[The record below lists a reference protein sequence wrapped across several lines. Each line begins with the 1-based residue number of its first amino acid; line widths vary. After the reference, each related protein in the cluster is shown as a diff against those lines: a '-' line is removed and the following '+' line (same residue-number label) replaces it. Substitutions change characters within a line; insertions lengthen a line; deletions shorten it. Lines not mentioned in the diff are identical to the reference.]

1 MVRHDAGWISNPL
14 PLEQLTQRVD
24 QLRSAAGRD
33 VPLAMFGTP
42 NDLDYW
48 RAAEDLGF
56 GQLALL
62 LPTRPRDE
70 SLRLLDEY
78 ADLVAEYRD

>member
-1 MVRHDAGWISNPL
+1 V
-14 PLEQLTQRVD
+14 LEPAIILTPQK
-24 QLRSAAGRD
+24 
-33 VPLAMFGTP
+33 P
-42 NDLDYW
+42 DYW

-62 LPTRPRDE
+62 LRTRSLDE

-78 ADLVAEYRD
+78 AALVDPYRG

>member
-1 MVRHDAGWISNPL
+1 
-14 PLEQLTQRVD
+14 
-24 QLRSAAGRD
+24 
-33 VPLAMFGTP
+33 MFGTP

>member
-1 MVRHDAGWISNPL
+1 
-14 PLEQLTQRVD
+14 
-24 QLRSAAGRD
+24 
-33 VPLAMFGTP
+33 MFGAP
-42 NDLDYW
+42 RKLDSC

-62 LPTRPRDE
+62 LPTRPGDA

-78 ADLVAEYRD
+78 AAQLAKYRGEVSS

>member
-1 MVRHDAGWISNPL
+1 VES
-14 PLEQLTQRVD
+14 LTKRID
-24 QLRSAAGRD
+24 QMRDGAGRD

-42 NDLDYW
+42 QNPDYW
-48 RAAEDLGF
+48 RASEELGF

-62 LPTRPRDE
+62 LPTRPLNE

-78 ADLVAEYRD
+78 VALVDQYHA

>member
-1 MVRHDAGWISNPL
+1 
-14 PLEQLTQRVD
+14 
-24 QLRSAAGRD
+24 
-33 VPLAMFGTP
+33 MFGAP
-42 NDLDYW
+42 QKLDYW

-62 LPTRPRDE
+62 LPTRPCDG

-78 ADLVAEYRD
+78 AAQLAKYRGEDSS

>member
-1 MVRHDAGWISNPL
+1 
-14 PLEQLTQRVD
+14 
-24 QLRSAAGRD
+24 
-33 VPLAMFGTP
+33 MFGTP
-42 NDLDYW
+42 NKVDYW

-62 LPTRPRDE
+62 LPTRTRDE

-78 ADLVAEYRD
+78 ASLVAQYRD

>member
-1 MVRHDAGWISNPL
+1 VKD
-14 PLEQLTQRVD
+14 LTKRTD
-24 QLRSAAGRD
+24 QLRSAAGHD

-42 NDLDYW
+42 QKPDYW
-48 RAAEDLGF
+48 RAAEELGF

-78 ADLVAEYRD
+78 ASRVAEYRA